1 MNATERTAAYR
12 AILDLSV
19 KSEKSVSDFI
29 SPDLES
35 ARVRLGTSVA
45 DYSIPYIMY
54 SSLGETFDYAMKE
67 LAYLFLYRNKD
78 ALREENEEFLL
89 IDYGVTADLR
99 PRSFTPPSTLKNPLL
114 RSILDMAPNY
124 LYMLDSGIIES
135 WLASNGRGR
144 ALLEAWSRAYI
155 EAAAEMSG
163 TEGEEE
169 TPYFLTWALLQGCQK
184 AAHIG
189 ASLPVSAETKE
200 KTTAALHIGICLV
213 HFFAKSQLLET
224 QKAQFPTTS
233 RLSVCLTAVINPRTT
248 FLSAA
253 GTFEL
258 CSFYEVPASILGDKG
273 TELIQ
278 KLSKYT
284 NLERLDH
291 DIDKFFASEKKIKK
305 TAIKALQES
314 HYRKAML
321 EVLKTGLPLDG
332 ELFAQLDRYL
342 LNPESLQETLKSGKA
357 RKEITAL
364 IRKTAKGF
372 SNLPQLVKKLGELAA
387 LFARYSRWRPLKP
400 LGLKQDVALKKIRS
414 SVTADLEDAF
424 VASLSK
430 EIINKFNPRSG
441 SESDRELGEL
451 YDNGRLYN
459 FGISPI
465 LKKKRKAT
473 NVAHYFIDLKDYTN
487 RTALLKE
494 DVMGDFIRKEFYEP
508 ILTIAKKHFRGLAHM
523 EDRGGIYLNNLLGD
537 AVSISG
543 DVAAIVDM
551 TVSIRRQLENYAKL
565 LVRRQKGEGIAE
577 RREQIK
583 VDYEGRIRE
592 TEAKGQSIE
601 AAGGDQAKIE
611 LWEIKDHVAALKR
624 DMASELDALTGQHL
638 VSGSF
643 ISYGAS
649 ANVITLD
656 DDLWGDIKVS
666 ICEKINESARG
677 TSRPGSVIAP
687 IYEFLNMERKRLNLP
702 ELELPFQ
709 VYVGNSLGLSPS
721 PDIELALRKAFLA
734 GKPKEAYKLYVQ
746 ASQAH
751 VQKTISAGMPGIKRY
766 LNKGM
771 SIYNAGDALSGEA
784 LHAYCKASSRK
795 LRFTEVKMP
804 IKEIEENI
812 RERYGFFE
820 TTLRLIVSV
829 NANDQIRRVFHY
841 AGSVTFKGF
850 ESAEPSEI
858 WEMIDMENGFGQML
872 CESKSLKGLLISS
885 LTD

>member
-1 MNATERTAAYR
+1 MNATERTAAYQ

-19 KSEKSVSDFI
+19 RNEKSVGDFI
-29 SPDLES
+29 CPDLEH
-35 ARVRLGTSVA
+35 ARIRLGTSLA

-78 ALREENEEFLL
+78 ALGEENEEFLL

-99 PRSFTPPSTLKNPLL
+99 PRSFTPPSALKNPLL
-114 RSILDMAPNY
+114 RSLLDMAPRY

-144 ALLEAWSRAYI
+144 ALLEAWSRIYI
-155 EAAAEMSG
+155 EAAVEMAG
-163 TEGEEE
+163 TEGSEE
-169 TPYFLTWALLQGCQK
+169 TPYFLTWSLFQSCQK

-189 ASLPVSAETKE
+189 ATLPVSAETKQ
-200 KTTAALHIGICLV
+200 KTTAALHIGIYLV
-213 HFFAKSQLLET
+213 HLFAKSQLLET
-224 QKAQFPTTS
+224 RKTQFPAAS
-233 RLSVCLTAVINPRTT
+233 RLSVCLTAVINPWTT
-248 FLSAA
+248 FLPAA

-258 CSFYEVPASILGDKG
+258 CSFYDVSASILGDKR

-278 KLSKYT
+278 KLSKYRAF
-284 NLERLDH
+284 ERLGH
-291 DIDKFFASEKKIKK
+291 DLDKLFASEKKVKK
-305 TAIKALQES
+305 TAIKALQAS

-321 EVLKTGLPLDG
+321 EVLRTGLPLDSD
-332 ELFAQLDRYL
+332 LFRQLDRYL
-342 LNPESLQETLKSGKA
+342 LSPESLQEALKSGKT

-364 IRKTAKGF
+364 IKKTAKNF
-372 SNLPQLVKKLGELAA
+372 PELPVLAKKLGELAQ

-400 LGLKQDVALKKIRS
+400 LGMKADVALKMIKN
-414 SVTADLEDAF
+414 SVAADLGDAF

-441 SESDRELGEL
+441 SELDRELGEL
-451 YDNGRLYN
+451 YDNGRLYH

-465 LKKKRKAT
+465 LKKKRKTT

-508 ILTIAKKHFRGLAHM
+508 ILTIAKKHFRGLAHL

-551 TVSIRRQLENYAKL
+551 TVSIRRHLENYAKL
-565 LVRRQKGEGIAE
+565 LERRQKREDIAE

-583 VDYEGRIRE
+583 VDYENRIRE
-592 TEAKGQSIE
+592 AEEKGRSID
-601 AAGGDQAKIE
+601 AAGDDQTKIE
-611 LWEIKDHVAALKR
+611 IWEIKDHVAALKR
-624 DMASELDALTGQHL
+624 DMAAELDGLTGQHL

-687 IYEFLNMERKRLNLP
+687 IYEFLNMERKRLSLP
-702 ELELPFQ
+702 ELQLPFQ
-709 VYVGNSLGLSPS
+709 VYVGNSLGFSPS
-721 PDIELALRKAFLA
+721 PDIELALRKTFLA

-751 VQKTISAGMPGIKRY
+751 VKKTISAGMPGIKRY
-766 LNKGM
+766 LNRGM

-820 TTLRLIVSV
+820 TALRLIVSV
-829 NANDQIRRVFHY
+829 NANDEIRRVFHY

-872 CESKSLKGLLISS
+872 SESKSLKGQLMSS